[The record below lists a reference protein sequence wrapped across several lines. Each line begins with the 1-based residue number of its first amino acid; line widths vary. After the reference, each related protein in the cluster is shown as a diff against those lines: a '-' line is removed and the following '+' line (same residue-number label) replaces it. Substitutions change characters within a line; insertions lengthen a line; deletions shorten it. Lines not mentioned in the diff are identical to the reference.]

1 MADSTNNDIHAQE
14 GSEGSARVRRSSQRA
29 AGSDLMRYARDNR
42 FVRAVYSFTTG
53 RTRPLFII
61 LVVAVVAVAVYLPV
75 RDLYIAYRSQTIL
88 EEQIAIREAYN
99 AELEEEVEALT
110 TEEGVQDAAREEL
123 GMVMEGETP
132 LTVTGLDEDGNAI
145 VVETESSDDDE
156 SEDDSDSDDETADED
171 ADGAD
176 EDADGADENAETS
189 STEDGDGSEDA
200 STDDVDDAETDAS
213 ESEDAVA
220 TSADEDDAETDT
232 AEDEDDE
239 TMTSADVDA
248 AVKAVYE
255 NSAWYWKVLDAI
267 FFFDGTTGQAVVST
281 GE

>member
-99 AELEEEVEALT
+99 EELEEEVEALT

-145 VVETESSDDDE
+145 VVETESSDAASDDDE
-156 SEDDSDSDDETADED
+156 SEDDSGSDDESADED

-176 EDADGADENAETS
+176 EDAETS

-200 STDDVDDAETDAS
+200 STDDADDAETDAS

-220 TSADEDDAETDT
+220 TSAGEDDAETDT

>member
-99 AELEEEVEALT
+99 EELEEEVEALT

-145 VVETESSDDDE
+145 VVETESSDAASDDDE
-156 SEDDSDSDDETADED
+156 SEDDSGSDDES
-171 ADGAD
+171 AD

-200 STDDVDDAETDAS
+200 STDDADDAEIDAS

-220 TSADEDDAETDT
+220 TSAGEDDAETDT